1 MLHPVPASMKIHP
14 SALHTVELADGRVT
28 SAAYSSASFRLMSKK
43 IDFERSD
50 LRVEFASSSVDQSSA
65 EAAVRSKLS
74 GEKHAGLEK
83 LSSFRQSSSARNVW
97 SELRG
102 SSSGASV
109 DSLRGQGQCAYS
121 SLEFR
126 AASSSL
132 SVTGLHRLAGSPSG
146 RACLGNLVATLA
158 LERDVV
164 NVYVRPHD
172 TILNDYGKSIVQA
185 NTYQSGQHP
194 YNSAGL
200 DGTGQVVGVGDTG
213 LDDLHCMF
221 INDDESEVL
230 RSTVLLPLVEN
241 GNRKVIQYVAYANG
255 KDTKDGHGTHV
266 TGTIAGFDS
275 SGSLSAE
282 KGHAS
287 GAKITFFDMSDN
299 GQSISYPT
307 PISDWVFQPT
317 YNAGG
322 RIHSNSWGSYGNQ
335 YDSTCR
341 DIDEYHYDT
350 DDFLALFAAGN
361 DGDEGFYSI
370 ASPATAKNSMAIGA
384 SRSSS
389 SFGDLAYFSSMG
401 PTFDNRFKPDV
412 VAPGYFT
419 QSSAARTSGQS
430 CGLTSKAGTSM
441 ATPAVAGNAAI
452 IRQFFDDDSFWEA
465 TCNSA
470 YSKCGAFNPRGA
482 TVKAMLIHSG
492 EAMDE
497 YPGGDTEGEI
507 TLVTTPDFLQGFGR
521 VSLQN
526 VLPLSGTTVAGLDLF
541 VDEISMSSFKT
552 TTYTVAV
559 TGSASP
565 LKATIAWMDPPA
577 STTASKLLIHDIDLK
592 VIAPDGTT
600 VYYGNE
606 FAGDEENNVEQ
617 VFIPSPTSG
626 DYTVVLTSK
635 SITYESTQKVS
646 VVITSVGSVSGPAT
660 GSVSSDVANYPLQC
674 SGGQSQVTVLMVDKG
689 TNGWGSDNRYRIIR
703 TSDSVEVKNGR
714 LDSSSKGN
722 FYEKDTFCLDDDS
735 YIAQLDLS
743 GSRADEVG
751 FSIHACDVFL
761 NNLYTSDSFTLSS
774 NTCGA
779 CSENS
784 MEIVLQGSE
793 YGVPYGWAGDSSYT
807 IKSDDAGVD
816 IIGTLEVGIVDVR
829 GFCFPDGVY
838 NITFA
843 NVPGEDDWGGFND
856 DVFEGYF
863 GIQEYA
869 MSFTC
874 GGEDVTLNMFSCNDN
889 TGKCVRINQL
899 ALLDLS
905 GGDCDVLLITN
916 TDTTPDSDDDD
927 NSPFISGTI
936 LIVIIIGGVVV
947 IGAFLVLLYNLC
959 CGASRGAAEA
969 AEVQMNSQRKTAI
982 SSSY

>member
-1 MLHPVPASMKIHP
+1 
-14 SALHTVELADGRVT
+14 
-28 SAAYSSASFRLMSKK
+28 MSKK

-50 LRVEFASSSVDQSSA
+50 LRVEFASSAADQSSV
-65 EAAVRSKLS
+65 EASVRSKLS
-74 GEKHAGLEK
+74 SERHAGVEK
-83 LSSFRQSSSARNVW
+83 LSRFRQSSSARNVW
-97 SELRG
+97 SDLQG
-102 SSSGASV
+102 SVSGASV
-109 DSLRGQGQCAYS
+109 DSLRGQGRCAYS

-126 AASSSL
+126 ATPSSL
-132 SVTGLHRLAGSPSG
+132 SVTGLHGLAGSLSG

-172 TILNDYGKSIVQA
+172 TILNDYGKSIVQS
-185 NTYQSGQHP
+185 TVYQSGQHP

-200 DGTGQVVGVGDTG
+200 DGTGQIVGVGDTG

-221 INDDESEVL
+221 INSDGSSVD
-230 RSTVLLPLVEN
+230 RSSVGNPQVDYS
-241 GNRKVIQYVAYANG
+241 NRKIIQYIAFSNSV
-255 KDTKDGHGTHV
+255 DTTNGHGTHV

-275 SGSLSAE
+275 SGSLSLE
-282 KGHAS
+282 RGHAS
-287 GAKITFFDMSDN
+287 GAKITFFDMSDD
-299 GQSISYPT
+299 GQSIYYPT
-307 PISDWVFQPT
+307 PISDFVFQPT
-317 YNAGG
+317 YDAGG

-335 YDSTCR
+335 YDSQCR

-370 ASPATAKNSMAIGA
+370 ASPATSKNSMAIGA
-384 SRSSS
+384 SKSSS

-419 QSSAARTSGQS
+419 YSAAARPNQQS
-430 CGLTSKAGTSM
+430 CGLTDKAGTSM
-441 ATPAVAGNAAI
+441 ATPAVAGNAAL
-452 IRQFFDDDSFWEA
+452 IRQYFIDTSFWET

-470 YSKCGAFNPRGA
+470 YSKCSAFNPRGA

-497 YPGGDTEGEI
+497 YPGGDTEGDI
-507 TLVTTPDFLQGFGR
+507 ALATTPDFLQGFGR

-526 VLPLSGTTVAGLDLF
+526 VLPLSGTTVSGLDLF

-552 TTYTVAV
+552 TTYTVTV

-577 STTASKLLIHDIDLK
+577 STFASKLLIHDIDLK

-600 VYYGNE
+600 IYYGNE

-617 VFIPSPTSG
+617 VSIPSPASG

-646 VVITSVGSVSGPAT
+646 VVITSVGSVAGPVT

-674 SGGQSQVTVLMVDKG
+674 AAGKSQVTVLMVDKN
-689 TNGWGSDNRYRIIR
+689 TNGWGTDNRYRIFR

-714 LDSSSKGN
+714 LDAASKGN
-722 FYEKDTFCLDDDS
+722 FYQKETFCLDDDT
-735 YIAQLDLS
+735 YTAQLDLA
-743 GSRADEVG
+743 GDGADEVG
-751 FSIHACDVFL
+751 FSIHACNVFL
-761 NNLYTSDSFTLSS
+761 NEDFRTDSFTLSS

-784 MEIVLQGSE
+784 MEITLHGSE

-807 IKSDDAGVD
+807 IKSDGAGVD
-816 IIGTLEVGIVDVR
+816 IVGTLEVGIVDVR
-829 GFCFPDGVY
+829 GFCFPDGIY

-856 DVFEGYF
+856 NFYESVF
-863 GIQEYA
+863 GIEEYT

-874 GGEDVTLNMFSCNDN
+874 GGDDVTLKAFQCAGNGGQCERVMELAIIEYSAGDCNVVAIMNGDVSIPAKKDDEDDDSGLTAQEIFILLFFVAGLVIFSCVGCLCLKRRCCDN
-889 TGKCVRINQL
+889 RGTKDR
-899 ALLDLS
+899 
-905 GGDCDVLLITN
+905 
-916 TDTTPDSDDDD
+916 DD
-927 NSPFISGTI
+927 
-936 LIVIIIGGVVV
+936 IVV
-947 IGAFLVLLYNLC
+947 
-959 CGASRGAAEA
+959 
-969 AEVQMNSQRKTAI
+969 EVQLPPAMARGRG
-982 SSSY
+982 